1 MPASY
6 PNAVKTYTTKSDG
19 AGNRIQADH
28 VNALQ
33 DEVTAIED
41 GLLNGTAPINS
52 SRITAPA
59 LEVTNST
66 VTNATITNATITNCT
81 VASLSFSSPGDAV
94 RVSLAADQEIAGA
107 TPTVVNW
114 TSHVWEVGSSLHSTG
129 TNPSRFKAPSSGLY
143 TLHVSA
149 QFGSTAES
157 TANLTLTLLKNSTTV
172 LAYAAHRN
180 ANQAL
185 AAVSVSAVEYMAST
199 TDYLEARVFY
209 GGSTTRIYSTLAGAT
224 WSKVR

>member
-41 GLLNGTAPINS
+41 GLLNGTAPVNS

-59 LEVTNST
+59 SQITNST

-81 VASLSFSSPGDAV
+81 VANLTFSSPGDAV
-94 RVSLAADQEIAGA
+94 RVALAADLQIADA
-107 TPTVVNW
+107 TPVEVSWVTQ
-114 TSHVWEVGSSLHSTG
+114 VWAVGSTLHSTA
-129 TNPSRFKAPSSGLY
+129 TNPTRFKAPSSGLY
-143 TLHVSA
+143 SLHAFA
-149 QFGSTAES
+149 QFGDAASSRE
-157 TANLTLTLLKNSTTV
+157 NMVTLIKNSTTV
-172 LAYAAHRN
+172 LAHSRVRGSSGGPAI
-180 ANQAL
+180 
-185 AAVSVSAVEYMAST
+185 SVSAIEYMAST
-199 TDYLEARVFY
+199 TDYVEVRVQHS
-209 GGSTTRIYSTLAGAT
+209 GSTSRVLSTMAGAT
-224 WSKVR
+224 WAKLR

>member
-19 AGNRIQADH
+19 AGNRVQADH
-28 VNALQ
+28 INALQ

-59 LEVTNST
+59 LQVTNST

-81 VASLSFSSPGDAV
+81 VASLTFSSPGDAV
-94 RVSLAADQEIAGA
+94 RVGLGADQEIAAA
-107 TPTVVNW
+107 TPTIVNW
-114 TSHVWEVGSSLHSTG
+114 TAQVWAVGSTLHSTA
-129 TNPSRFKAPSSGLY
+129 TNPSRLKAPSSGLY
-143 TLHVSA
+143 TLHVFT
-149 QFGSTAES
+149 QFGSTSES

-172 LAYAAHRN
+172 LAHAAQRN
-180 ANQAL
+180 ANQSL
-185 AAVSVSAVEYMAST
+185 AALSVSALEYMAST
-199 TDYLEARVFY
+199 TDYVEARVFY
-209 GGSTTRIYSTLAGAT
+209 GGSTSRIYSTMAGAT